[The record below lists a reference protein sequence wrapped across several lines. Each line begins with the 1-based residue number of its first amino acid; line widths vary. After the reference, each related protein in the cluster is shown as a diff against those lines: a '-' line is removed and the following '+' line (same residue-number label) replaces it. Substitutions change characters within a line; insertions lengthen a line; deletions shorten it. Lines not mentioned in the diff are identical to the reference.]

1 MQDLSSGCPQ
11 AGHPFM
17 FSRLTDLGNNHFT
30 MLGGSD
36 LNDKGVVAFSAAKA
50 SSQLTGIYTSNGK
63 KVTPVVEAD
72 RLPSL
77 FADAQIENAPADAPR
92 AYSFGNGVEIN
103 NKGDVLFEAKLT
115 LPDSRMYRSVVDR
128 LFLKHGNTFTTVAE
142 TRGDQ
147 TPSSISNITT
157 YTGFDLN
164 DRDQVVYAIEN
175 RVISRYSN
183 TRIYFNGQVIG
194 SGDNYGGPIRSV
206 YNPAINNQG
215 AVFFAQQGIAF
226 GTLTETQASN
236 IFRLD
241 PGATNPVPVGNQP
254 LHVGSF
260 AVNDAGTI
268 IFSGSLSSGESGLF
282 QIDANTIKNLGAP
295 TATEFINNRGTIAF
309 QPSQGYPGSG
319 IYVHSGSKSTAVITP
334 GDVLFGSTVSTVQLS
349 GLNDKG
355 QIAFTAQFSDGTV
368 GIFRADPEKSKSN
381 KKELT
386 YVGADLIE
394 A

>member
-1 MQDLSSGCPQ
+1 
-11 AGHPFM
+11 M
-17 FSRLTDLGNNHFT
+17 FSRLTDLSNHFT
-30 MLGGSD
+30 AFGGSD

-63 KVTPVVEAD
+63 KITPVVEAD

-77 FADAQIENAPADAPR
+77 FADAQVQNAPADAPKT
-92 AYSFGNGVEIN
+92 YSFGNGVEIN

-115 LPDSRMYRSVVDR
+115 LPDSRMYQSVVDR

-175 RVISRYSN
+175 RVVDRHSF
-183 TRIYFNGQVIG
+183 TAVYFNGQLIG
-194 SGDNYGGPIRSV
+194 GGNDFGGPVRFV
-206 YNPAINNQG
+206 YNPVINNQG
-215 AVFFAQQGIAF
+215 TVFFAQR
-226 GTLTETQASN
+226 GTSSEGLPETQTTN
-236 IFRLD
+236 IVRLD
-241 PGATNPVPVGNQP
+241 PGATQPVPVWNQP

-282 QIDANTIKNLGAP
+282 QINANTIKNLGAP

-309 QPSQGYPGSG
+309 QPSQSDPAPG
-319 IYVHSGSKSTAVITP
+319 IFVHSGSKSTAVITP

-355 QIAFTAQFSDGTV
+355 QIAFTAQFADGTV
-368 GIFRADPEKSKSN
+368 GIFRADSEKSKSN